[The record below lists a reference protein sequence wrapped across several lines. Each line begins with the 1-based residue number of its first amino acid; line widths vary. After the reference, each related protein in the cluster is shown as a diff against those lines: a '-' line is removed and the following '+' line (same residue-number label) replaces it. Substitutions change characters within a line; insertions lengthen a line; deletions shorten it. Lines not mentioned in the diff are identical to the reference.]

1 MARWHGWEGVAGR
14 QAVAGSREHT
24 GWGTV
29 IVYGFYAQRLPGGVG
44 GIRDRGERGDHG
56 RGCEAERGCGVRTVA
71 VTVVCGRWDGWL
83 EQPGRWCTGGCGR
96 AA

>member
-1 MARWHGWEGVAGR
+1 VARWHGWEGVAGR

-44 GIRDRGERGDHG
+44 ETGIGGSGETMG
-56 RGCEAERGCGVRTVA
+56 EVVRPNGGA
-71 VTVVCGRWDGWL
+71 AFRRW
-83 EQPGRWCTGGCGR
+83 PGQ
-96 AA
+96 